1 METRESRRVERSST
15 QSFYPGAKEVPR
27 GMTTVTTN
35 GVRTA
40 PTRGRYDDQS
50 CGSEC
55 RFVLSDADR
64 DSLFLQFRPLVQ
76 RLLRKYADSA
86 ERRSDLEGEIFCL
99 FCELL
104 EAFQPE
110 RGVPLKAYLVHQL
123 NTSTYTTVRKH
134 WRRERREISLE
145 NCDDTPLLD
154 PTSEWD
160 EQLMLNQM
168 RALLPGAIAKLPTRQ
183 RQVVLWRYYDHLA
196 FDEIAIRLEVQPA
209 TVRSLLRHGINALR
223 RNFRETNLNL

>member
-1 METRESRRVERSST
+1 MGITTLTTGGLQTSSGIR
-15 QSFYPGAKEVPR
+15 FEENNP
-27 GMTTVTTN
+27 
-35 GVRTA
+35 
-40 PTRGRYDDQS
+40 
-50 CGSEC
+50 GSEY
-55 RFVLSDADR
+55 RFVLSDAER
-64 DSLFLQFRPLVQ
+64 NSLFQQFRPLVQ
-76 RLLRKYADSA
+76 RLLRKYADTV

-99 FCELL
+99 FCELV
-104 EAFQPE
+104 EAFRPE

-123 NTSTYTTVRKH
+123 NTSTYTTVRKY

-145 NCDDTPLLD
+145 NCDDTVLLD

-160 EQLMLNQM
+160 DQLLLNQM

-183 RQVVLWRYYDHLA
+183 RQVVLWRYYDHLS
-196 FDEIAIRLEVQPA
+196 FDDIAVRLEVQPA